1 MPKTINSLC
10 GAFVAVF
17 ALGLLILK
25 LWIRFP
31 LPSFAIFG
39 CAILGAIISAVSR
52 FRLRQKSPWDFVAFT
67 IGGLALI
74 WSIAEYFLPH

>member
-10 GAFVAVF
+10 GAFVAMF

-39 CAILGAIISAVSR
+39 CAILGAIIPGILW
-52 FRLRQKSPWDFVAFT
+52 RLRLED
-67 IGGLALI
+67 
-74 WSIAEYFLPH
+74 